1 MHTKVGGSGDNLPW
15 VQAIKQALSLE
26 NEKIIKVTK
35 NWLYFIITMYWQF
48 QTMSISHPTLLRSAL
63 LPPLPWMLS

>member
-26 NEKIIKVTK
+26 NAKIIKVTK
-35 NWLYFIITMYWQF
+35 TWLCFIITMYWQF
-48 QTMSISHPTLLRSAL
+48 
-63 LPPLPWMLS
+63 